1 MSVESNWNDSSAL
14 GLPRNEPGIAK
25 IQKSESGDDPLGE
38 AQLKRF
44 FAAVKSTADEH
55 RKPREMIWREAWALY
70 NNEYDWSDKAWWQHK
85 TPIPKVRSSVDRAV
99 GIFRKTLLK
108 VQPFYG
114 IQAESK
120 LGRTKGRYTMLLTDY
135 WMDQAA
141 AIEEIVTA
149 FRVGLITSTSILK
162 IFWMRV
168 RDTQVGLETKSIT
181 EPIMEFGLEVG
192 NRTREEKTA
201 VLNESFKGKLGIMCV
216 NPQNFWIVPGTRG
229 RAVIERDECSL
240 NELEAL
246 VKSSARPDGIY
257 EAEAVERLRHKLQN
271 PTKSQDD
278 SYQTHEA
285 RYNANQYFRNVNL
298 FHYWGDIYDQDGKLV
313 AADSSFTLADEDIL
327 VRKPRPN
334 PFFHKEHPYTVG
346 SPYMVPFSTYNR
358 GMVEDV
364 AEIAKSITQL
374 ACLIAD
380 GGLYDAMKAF
390 SIDVDQLE
398 DPTEARNGIY
408 PGKTFIRKSSQGTGA
423 PNEKL
428 VQTVDVGKS
437 PAEAY
442 QTVAMFE
449 RYFQEGSFVNEWVGG
464 TGTAKGSTLG
474 EVNIKTQASLEG
486 LDESARNLEV
496 TLLEP
501 AITKATNVIYQYN
514 ENYMLERLVDNYP
527 QLSMLLQNMQPAER
541 YATMVGD
548 YSFKVRGM
556 SVMIDRAQRIGELK
570 EILTLLSYLPGFVE
584 QLNPISTL
592 EEILMPMGWDPQRL
606 LLNPGA
612 GNVTTPAG
620 GPPQGMLPPPGMP
633 GPTGAPGGTPMQQR
647 NASEGARLGGTR
659 NNPSGG
665 PAGNANAVR
674 GGGQPFQMNPQ
685 MLMQMMQQMRG
696 GR

>member
-1 MSVESNWNDSSAL
+1 MPESNWNDSSAL
-14 GLPRNEPGIAK
+14 GLPLDEPGLVK
-25 IQKSESGDDPLGE
+25 VHKSTTGDDPLSE
-38 AQLKRF
+38 EQLKRF
-44 FAAVKSTADEH
+44 FAAVKQTADEH
-55 RKPREMIWREAWALY
+55 RHPREMIWKEAWALY
-70 NNEYDWSDKAWWQHK
+70 NNEYDWSDKVWWQHK
-85 TPIPKVRSSVDRAV
+85 TPIPKVRASVDRAV
-99 GIFRKTLLK
+99 GVFRKTLLK

-120 LGRTKGRYTMLLTDY
+120 LGRTKGRYTMLVTDY
-135 WMDQAA
+135 WLDQCA

-149 FRVGLITSTSILK
+149 FRVGLITSTAILK

-168 RDTQVGLETKSIT
+168 RDTQVGLTTKTIE
-181 EPIMEFGLEVG
+181 EPIQEFGLDVG
-192 NRTREEKTA
+192 TRTREEKTA
-201 VLNESFKGKLGIMCV
+201 ILKETYKGKLGIMCV
-216 NPQNFWIVPGTRG
+216 NPQNFWVVPGTRG
-229 RAVIERDECSL
+229 RAVIERDECAL

-246 VKSSARPDGIY
+246 VKDSSHPDGIY
-257 EAEAVERLRHKLQN
+257 EAEAIERLRNKRSG

-285 RYNANQYFRNVNL
+285 RYNANDYFRNVNL
-298 FHYWGDIYDQDGKLV
+298 WHYWGDIYDQDGRLIM
-313 AADSSFTLADEDIL
+313 ADASFTLADEEIL
-327 VRKPRPN
+327 IRKPRPN
-334 PFFHKEHPYTVG
+334 PFFHKEHPYIVG
-346 SPYMVPFSTYNR
+346 SPYLVPFSTYHR

-390 SIDVDQLE
+390 SIDVDQLD
-398 DPTEARNGIY
+398 DPSEARNGVY
-408 PGKTFIRKSSQGTGA
+408 PGKTFLRRSSQAGS

-428 VQTVDVGKS
+428 VQTVDVGKI
-437 PAEAY
+437 PQEAMN
-442 QTVAMFE
+442 TVAMFE

-464 TGTAKGSTLG
+464 TGASKGATLG

-501 AITKATNVIYQYN
+501 ALTKATKVIFQYN

-527 QLSMLLQNMQPAER
+527 QLSMLLQGMQPAER

-548 YSFKVRGM
+548 YAFKVRGM

-570 EILTLLSYLPGFVE
+570 EILTLLSYLPGFIE
-584 QLNPISTL
+584 QLNPIATL

-606 LLNPGA
+606 LINPGQ
-612 GNVTTPAG
+612 GSVTTPAG
-620 GPPQGMLPPPGMP
+620 GPGVQGMLPPPGMP
-633 GPTGAPGGTPMQQR
+633 PAPGSTPMQTR
-647 NASEGARLGGTR
+647 NAQEGTRLGGVR

-665 PAGNANAVR
+665 PAGNANMMAA
-674 GGGQPFQMNPQ
+674 GKAPMQMNPQ
-685 MLMQMMQQMRG
+685 MLMQLLQQMRG
-696 GR
+696 GGR

>member
-1 MSVESNWNDSSAL
+1 MPTNSNWNDSSAL
-14 GLPRNEPGIAK
+14 GLPQNEPGLAK
-25 IQKSESGDDPLGE
+25 VQKTEQGDDPLEE
-38 AQLKRF
+38 AQIKCF
-44 FAAVKSTADEH
+44 FNAVKQTADEH
-55 RKPREMIWREAWALY
+55 RKPREMIWKEAWCLY

-85 TPIPKVRSSVDRAV
+85 TPIPKVRASVDRAV
-99 GIFRKTLLK
+99 GVFRKTLLK

-120 LGRTKGRYTMLLTDY
+120 MGRTKGRYTMLLTDY
-135 WMDQAA
+135 WMDQTA

-149 FRVGLITSTSILK
+149 FRVGLVTSTSILK

-168 RDTQVGLETKSIT
+168 RDTQVGLETKVID

-192 NRTREEKTA
+192 QRQREERNAIIK
-201 VLNESFKGKLGIMCV
+201 ESSKGKLGIMCV

-229 RAVIERDECSL
+229 RCVIERDEASL

-246 VKSSARPDGIY
+246 VKDAKHPDGIY
-257 EAEAVERLRHKLQN
+257 DSEALERLRNKLSG
-271 PTKSQDD
+271 PVKSQDD
-278 SYQTHEA
+278 SWQTHEA
-285 RYNANQYFRNVNL
+285 RYNANKYFRNINL
-298 FHYWGDIYDQDGKLV
+298 YHYWGDIYDTDGKLV
-313 AADSSFTLADEDIL
+313 MADASFTMADEDIL
-327 VRKPRPN
+327 IRKPRPN
-334 PFFHKEHPYTVG
+334 PFFHKEHPYVVG
-346 SPYMVPFSTYNR
+346 SPYIVPFSTYNR

-364 AEIAKSITQL
+364 AEIAKGITQL

-390 SIDVDQLE
+390 AIDVDQLE
-398 DPTEARNGIY
+398 DPADARNGLY
-408 PGKTFIRKSSQGTGA
+408 PGKTFLRKSSQGSGA
-423 PNEKL
+423 PNEQL
-428 VQTVDVGKS
+428 VQTIEVGKI
-437 PAEAY
+437 PQEAMN
-442 QTVAMFE
+442 TVAMFE

-464 TGTAKGSTLG
+464 TGNAKGATLG

-501 AITKATNVIYQYN
+501 TLTKGTKVIYQYN
-514 ENYMLERLVDNYP
+514 ENFMLERLVDNYP

-570 EILTLLSYLPGFVE
+570 EILTLLSYLPGFIE
-584 QLNPISTL
+584 QLNPIATL

-606 LLNPGA
+606 LLNPGQ
-612 GNVTTPAG
+612 GSVTTPAG
-620 GPPQGMLPPPGMP
+620 GPPMASPTPPGMP
-633 GPTGAPGGTPMQQR
+633 HPGGTPMQQR
-647 NASEGARLGGTR
+647 NAQEGARMGGTT

-665 PAGNANAVR
+665 PQGNANALAR
-674 GGGQPFQMNPQ
+674 GGQPGQINPQ
-685 MLMQMMQQMRG
+685 ILMQLMQQLRG

>member
-1 MSVESNWNDSSAL
+1 MPESNWNDTAAL
-14 GLPRNEPGIAK
+14 GLAQGEATQAK
-25 IQKSESGDDPLGE
+25 IQKSTAGDDPLAE

-44 FAAVKSTADEH
+44 FAAVKATADEH

-70 NNEYDWSDKAWWQHK
+70 NNEYDWSDKAWWQHR
-85 TPIPKVRSSVDRAV
+85 TPIPKVRASVDRAV

-135 WMDQAA
+135 WLDQAA

-168 RDTQVGLETKSIT
+168 RDTQVGLETKVVK
-181 EPIMEFGLEVG
+181 EPTYEFGLETG
-192 NRTREEKTA
+192 SSTREEKTA
-201 VLNESFKGKLGIMCV
+201 KLNDIYKGKLGFMCV
-216 NPQNFWIVPGTRG
+216 NPQNFWIIPGTNG
-229 RAVIERDECSL
+229 RSVIERDECSL
-240 NELEAL
+240 NSLEAL
-246 VKSSARPDGIY
+246 VKDAAHPEGIY
-257 EAEAVERLRHKLQN
+257 EEKALKRLREKLQS

-278 SYQTHEA
+278 TAQTGEA
-285 RYNANQYFRNVNL
+285 RHNANQYFRNVNL

-313 AADSSFTLADEDIL
+313 MADASFTLADEDIL
-327 VRKPRPN
+327 IREARPN
-334 PFFHKEHPYTVG
+334 PFFHREHPYTIG

-364 AEIAKSITQL
+364 SEIAKSITQL

-390 SIDVDQLE
+390 AIDVDQLE
-398 DPTEARNGIY
+398 DPADARNGLY
-408 PGKTFIRKSSQGTGA
+408 PGKTFVRKSSQGSGA
-423 PNEKL
+423 PNEQL
-428 VQTVDVGKS
+428 VQTVDVGKI
-437 PAEAY
+437 PEEAMAV
-442 QTVAMFE
+442 VAMFE

-464 TGTAKGSTLG
+464 SGSAKGATLG

-501 AITKATNVIYQYN
+501 ALSKGTKVIYQYN
-514 ENYMLERLVDNYP
+514 ENFMLERLVDNYP
-527 QLSMLLQNMQPAER
+527 QLSMLLQGMQPAER

-570 EILTLLSYLPGFVE
+570 EILTLLSYLPGFIE
-584 QLNPISTL
+584 QLNPIATL
-592 EEILMPMGWDPQRL
+592 EEILMPMGWDPQKL
-606 LLNPGA
+606 LINPGQ
-612 GNVTTPAG
+612 GSITTPAG
-620 GPPQGMLPPPGMP
+620 GPGIPGMSPPPGMP
-633 GPTGAPGGTPMQQR
+633 PAAGSTPMQNR
-647 NASEGARLGGTR
+647 NAAEGARLGGTT

-665 PAGNANAVR
+665 PAGNRNATAQNP
-674 GGGQPFQMNPQ
+674 GAINPQ
-685 MLMQMMQQMRG
+685 MLMQLLQQMRG
-696 GR
+696 R

>member
-1 MSVESNWNDSSAL
+1 MAQESNWNDSSAL
-14 GLPRNEPGIAK
+14 GLAQNEPGIAK
-25 IQKSESGDDPLGE
+25 IQKSTQGDDPLSE

-44 FAAVKSTADEH
+44 FAAVKQTADEH
-55 RKPREMIWREAWALY
+55 RKPREMIWKEAWALY
-70 NNEYDWSDKAWWQHK
+70 NNEYDWSDKAWWQHR

-168 RDTQVGLETKSIT
+168 RDTQVGLETKVID
-181 EPIMEFGLEVG
+181 EPIMEFGVHVG
-192 NRTREEKTA
+192 DRQREEKSA
-201 VLNESFKGKLGIMCV
+201 ILKESFKGKLGIMCV

-229 RAVIERDECSL
+229 RAVIERDEASL

-246 VKSSARPDGIY
+246 VKDAKHPDGIY
-257 EAEAVERLRHKLQN
+257 DAEAIERLRNKTQN

-278 SYQTHEA
+278 SFQTHEA
-285 RYNANQYFRNVNL
+285 RYNANQYFRNVDL
-298 FHYWGDIYDQDGKLV
+298 YHYWGDIYDHDGKMV
-313 AADSSFTLADEDIL
+313 MADASFTLADEDIL
-327 VRKPRPN
+327 IRKPRPN
-334 PFFHKEHPYTVG
+334 PFFHKEHPYTIG

-390 SIDVDQLE
+390 AIDVDQLE
-398 DPTEARNGIY
+398 DPADARNGLY
-408 PGKTFIRKSSQGTGA
+408 PGKTFLRKSSQGTGSS
-423 PNEKL
+423 NEQL
-428 VQTVDVGKS
+428 VQTVEVGKV
-437 PAEAY
+437 PQEAMN
-442 QTVAMFE
+442 TVAMFE

-501 AITKATNVIYQYN
+501 ALTKSTKVIYQYN

-527 QLSMLLQNMQPAER
+527 QLSMLLQGMQPAER

-548 YSFKVRGM
+548 YAFKVRGM

-570 EILTLLSYLPGFVE
+570 EILTLLSYLPGFIE
-584 QLNPISTL
+584 QLNPIATL
-592 EEILMPMGWDPQRL
+592 EEILMPIGWDPQRL
-606 LLNPGA
+606 LINPGQ
-612 GNVTTPAG
+612 GSVTTPGG
-620 GPPQGMLPPPGMP
+620 GPSGMLPPPGMP
-633 GPTGAPGGTPMQQR
+633 PSPGTNATTPMQTR
-647 NASEGARLGGTR
+647 NAQEGARLGGTV

-665 PAGNANAVR
+665 PQGNTNALAR
-674 GGGQPFQMNPQ
+674 GGQPGQINPQ
-685 MLMQMMQQMRG
+685 MLMQLMQMMRG

>member
-1 MSVESNWNDSSAL
+1 MPELDKSNWNDSSAL
-14 GLPRNEPGIAK
+14 GLPQGEGGQYK
-25 IQKSESGDDPLGE
+25 LQKSTEGDDPLSE
-38 AQLKRF
+38 PSLKRF
-44 FAAVKSTADEH
+44 FAAVKSTANDH
-55 RKPREMIWREAWALY
+55 RLPREMIWKEAWCLY

-85 TPIPKVRSSVDRAV
+85 TPIPKVRASVDRAV

-135 WMDQAA
+135 WLDQAA

-168 RDTQVGLETKSIT
+168 RDTQVGLETKVID
-181 EPIMEFGLEVG
+181 EPVYEFGVHVG
-192 NRTREEKTA
+192 QRSREEKTA
-201 VLNESFKGKLGIMCV
+201 KLKETYKGKLGIMAV

-229 RAVIERDECSL
+229 RSVIERDECSL

-246 VKSSARPDGIY
+246 VKDAAHPDGIY
-257 EAEAVERLRHKLQN
+257 EAEAIARLRNKLSG
-271 PTKSQDD
+271 PVKSQDD
-278 SYQTHEA
+278 SWQTHES
-285 RYNANQYFRNVNL
+285 RYNANDYFRNINL
-298 FHYWGDIYDQDGKLV
+298 FHYWGDIYDNAGKLV
-313 AADSSFTLADEDIL
+313 MADGSFTLADEDIL
-327 VRKPRPN
+327 IRKARPN
-334 PFFHKEHPYTVG
+334 PFFHNDHPYTVG

-364 AEIAKSITQL
+364 SEIAKSITQL

-398 DPTEARNGIY
+398 DPADARNGVY

-423 PNEKL
+423 PNEQL
-428 VQTVDVGKS
+428 VQTVDVGKV
-437 PAEAY
+437 PQEAMN
-442 QTVAMFE
+442 TVAMFE

-501 AITKATNVIYQYN
+501 ALTKSTKVIYQYN

-527 QLSMLLQNMQPAER
+527 QLSMLLQGMQPAER

-584 QLNPISTL
+584 QLNPIATL

-606 LLNPGA
+606 LINPGQ
-612 GNVTTPAG
+612 GSVTTPAG
-620 GPPQGMLPPPGMP
+620 GPGMSMPTPPGMP
-633 GPTGAPGGTPMQQR
+633 APGGTPMQAR
-647 NASEGARLGGTR
+647 NASEGARLGGAV

-674 GGGQPFQMNPQ
+674 GGGQPFQLNPQ
-685 MLMQMMQQMRG
+685 MLMQLMQQMRG

>member
-1 MSVESNWNDSSAL
+1 MADLSNWNDSSAL
-14 GLPRNEPGIAK
+14 GLPQNEPGIAR
-25 IQKSESGDDPLGE
+25 IQKSNTGDDPLSE
-38 AQLKRF
+38 SSLKKF
-44 FAAVKSTADEH
+44 FAAVKQTADEH
-55 RKPREMIWREAWALY
+55 RKPREMIWKEAWSLY

-168 RDTQVGLETKSIT
+168 RDTQVGLETKIIE
-181 EPIMEFGLEVG
+181 EPIMEFGVHVG
-192 NRTREEKTA
+192 DRQREEKTA
-201 VLNESFKGKLGIMCV
+201 MLKDSYKGKLGIMCV
-216 NPQNFWIVPGTRG
+216 NPQNFWIIPGTRG
-229 RAVIERDECSL
+229 RSVIERDEATL

-246 VKSSARPDGIY
+246 VKDARHPDGIY
-257 EAEAVERLRHKLQN
+257 DAEALERLRNKLSG

-278 SYQTHEA
+278 SWQTHEA
-285 RYNANQYFRNVNL
+285 RYNANQYFRNINL

-313 AADSSFTLADEDIL
+313 MADASFTLADEDIL
-327 VRKPRPN
+327 IRKPRPN
-334 PFFHKEHPYTVG
+334 PFFHKEHPYTIG

-398 DPTEARNGIY
+398 DPSEARNGVY
-408 PGKTFIRKSSQGTGA
+408 PGKTFLRKSSQGTGA
-423 PNEKL
+423 PNEQL
-428 VQTVDVGKS
+428 VQSIEVGKV
-437 PAEAY
+437 PQEAMN
-442 QTVAMFE
+442 TVAMFE

-501 AITKATNVIYQYN
+501 ALTKSTKVIYQYN

-527 QLSMLLQNMQPAER
+527 QLSMLLQGMQPAER

-570 EILTLLSYLPGFVE
+570 EILTLLSYLPGFIE

-606 LLNPGA
+606 LLNPGQ
-612 GNVTTPAG
+612 GSVTTPAG
-620 GPPQGMLPPPGMP
+620 GPPQSMLPPPGMS
-633 GPTGAPGGTPMQQR
+633 GPQPATPMQQR
-647 NASEGARLGGTR
+647 NAQEGARMGGTT

-665 PAGNANAVR
+665 PAGNANALAR
-674 GGGQPFQMNPQ
+674 GGQPMQMNPQ
-685 MLMQMMQQMRG
+685 MLMQLLQQIRG

>member
-1 MSVESNWNDSSAL
+1 MPDVMSNDSYTL
-14 GLPRNEPGIAK
+14 GLPKNEPGVGK
-25 IQKSESGDDPLGE
+25 VQKSNQPDPLSE
-38 AQLKRF
+38 TELKRF
-44 FAAVKSTADEH
+44 FTAVKQTADEH
-55 RKPREMIWREAWALY
+55 RKPRELIWQDAWALY
-70 NNEYDWSDKAWWQHK
+70 NNQYDWSDKAWWQHR
-85 TPIPKVRSSVDRAV
+85 TPIPKVRASVDRAV

-120 LGRTKGRYTMLLTDY
+120 LGRTKGRYTMLLDDY
-135 WMDQAA
+135 WLDQAA
-141 AIEEIVTA
+141 AIEELVTS

-162 IFWMRV
+162 VFWMRV
-168 RDTQVGLETKSIT
+168 RDTQVGLETKVVE
-181 EPIMEFGLEVG
+181 EPIYEFGLHVG
-192 NRTREEKTA
+192 NRNTEQKSA
-201 VLNESFKGKLGIMCV
+201 VLNTTFKGKLGFMAV
-216 NPQNFWIVPGTRG
+216 NPQNFWVVPGTRG
-229 RAVIERDECSL
+229 RAVIERDEASL

-246 VKSSARPDGIY
+246 VKDSAHPDGIY
-257 EAEAVERLRHKLQN
+257 SADGIRRLRDKISSA
-271 PTKSQDD
+271 TKSQDD
-278 SYQTHEA
+278 TNQTHEN
-285 RYNANQYFRNVNL
+285 RYNANQYFRNINL
-298 FHYWGDIYDQDGKLV
+298 FHYWGDIYDLDGKLIMPD
-313 AADSSFTLADEDIL
+313 ASFTLADEDIL
-327 VRKPRPN
+327 IREARPN
-334 PFFHKEHPYTVG
+334 PFYHKEHPYVIG

-364 AEIAKSITQL
+364 AEIAKTITQL
-374 ACLIAD
+374 ACLVAD

-390 SIDVDQLE
+390 SLDVDQLD
-398 DPTEARNGIY
+398 DPSEGKNGIY
-408 PGKTFIRKSSQGTGA
+408 PGKVFLRRSSQGTGV
-423 PNEKL
+423 PNEQL
-428 VQTVDVGKS
+428 VQTVDVGS
-437 PAEAY
+437 VPQEAMN
-442 QTVAMFE
+442 TIGLFE

-464 TGTAKGSTLG
+464 TGTAKGQTLG

-501 AITKATNVIYQYN
+501 ALTKVTKVVYQYN

-592 EEILMPMGWDPQRL
+592 EEILMPMGWDPQKL

-612 GNVTTPAG
+612 GSVTTPAG
-620 GPPQGMLPPPGMP
+620 GPPTSMPIPPGMP
-633 GPTGAPGGTPMQQR
+633 PAGGTPMQAR
-647 NASEGARLGGTR
+647 NAAEGARLGGTR

-665 PAGNANAVR
+665 PAGNANATAR
-674 GGGQPFQMNPQ
+674 GGMPFQMNPQ
-685 MLMQMMQQMRG
+685 ILMQLMQQMRG